1 MAGRYECSYRILR
14 YVYPAGGRVD
24 VWRIVPVAAGLGSLP
39 FFHGEWCRIPAALIQ
54 TVTNNEIMFSLHGVY
69 VTTGKCGTF
78 ARVVAAF
85 PTVDVKLSAEVMG
98 CKCRFSGGRMGKLT
112 LLLLA
117 LLVWLQYSLWF
128 GKNGIHDYSRVN
140 DDVAAQQATNAKLKA
155 RNDQLFAE
163 IDDLNGGQE
172 AIEERARNELSMTK
186 PGETFYRLVPDA
198 SKRAQTTGQNNR

>member
-1 MAGRYECSYRILR
+1 
-14 YVYPAGGRVD
+14 
-24 VWRIVPVAAGLGSLP
+24 
-39 FFHGEWCRIPAALIQ
+39 
-54 TVTNNEIMFSLHGVY
+54 
-69 VTTGKCGTF
+69 
-78 ARVVAAF
+78 
-85 PTVDVKLSAEVMG
+85 
-98 CKCRFSGGRMGKLT
+98 MGKLT
-112 LLLLA
+112 LLLLT

-128 GKNGIHDYSRVN
+128 GKNGIRGSMFVM

-198 SKRAQTTGQNNR
+198 SKRAQAAGQTNR